1 MDKYK
6 KRIENEAIL
15 LVEKNKTIRE
25 IAKELNVSKSTVHKD
40 LREKLPKVNLELSNK
55 VNEILNIHMQ
65 ERHLRG
71 GESTKNKYKN
81 TR

>member
-25 IAKELNVSKSTVHKD
+25 IAKELNVSKSAVHKD

-55 VNEILNIHMQ
+55 VNEILNIHKQ

>member
-25 IAKELNVSKSTVHKD
+25 IAKELNVSKSTVHND

-55 VNEILNIHMQ
+55 VNEILNIHKQ